1 MGIRTSSRR
10 SFVKLLAAAPLL
22 SQIAARE
29 LYAHA
34 ATAIGKDPR
43 QNVYSRLGVKTVI
56 NCRGTWTY
64 LSGSLEF
71 PEVRQ
76 AQVEAAQHFVNM
88 LELQRAVGRRLSEL
102 TGAESGFITSGA
114 AGAMAAATAAC
125 MARADD
131 KYIWQ
136 LPDTTGLK
144 HEVIMVGGR
153 SAFDSAIRLTGA
165 KLVLTFSPEELINAI
180 SENTA
185 MIYTTDLGE
194 KLQRELAIAKEHKIP
209 MLLDDAAG
217 IPPADNSKLYAK
229 MGIDLYCFSGGK
241 GLCGP
246 QCSGLLLGRK
256 DLIEAALLNSSPRE
270 GAVCRPMK
278 VGKEE
283 VIGCLT
289 ALETWLSL
297 DENKLYAEWNG
308 RVDRIRKLVETVP
321 GVRTDIF
328 IPQDGNR
335 YPTLRVYWDQ
345 AAWRYSVFDCVQEL
359 RAVVPAQASASA
371 NRFYSPGVDA
381 GDYVYISGQGARRPD
396 GSSPANFSAQVR
408 QALDNVKAMVEA
420 AGLNMD
426 HVVYTQVYLENI
438 SKYAEMNAVFSGYFG
453 KTPPARA
460 VLGVARVPE
469 PPIQISAVAVRDLA
483 GRRAIHPPNYR
494 SDDAASAGI
503 LTHDRLFVSSM
514 AGSDPA
520 NGKVPE
526 DPAAQVDLALDKMQA
541 IVKAAGL
548 ELSNMVFVNP
558 YLTSE
563 IPML

>member
-1 MGIRTSSRR
+1 MRIRNSSRR

-22 SQIAARE
+22 SQIAARD
-29 LYAHA
+29 LYAQA
-34 ATAIGKDPR
+34 ATAMGKDPR
-43 QNVYSRLGVKTVI
+43 QNVYTRLGVKTVI

-76 AQVEAAQHFVNM
+76 AQLEASEYFVNM

-102 TGAESGFITSGA
+102 TGAESGIITSGS

-125 MARADD
+125 MAGSDD

-165 KLVLTFSPEELINAI
+165 KLVLTYSPEELTNAI
-180 SENTA
+180 NENTA

-194 KLQRELAIAKEHKIP
+194 KLQRVVAIAKQHKIP

-217 IPPADNSKLYAK
+217 IPPADNARLYAR

-256 DLIEAALLNSSPRE
+256 DLIESALLNSSPRE

-289 ALETWLSL
+289 ALETWLKL
-297 DENKLYAEWNG
+297 DEKKLYDEWNG

-321 GVRTDIF
+321 GVKTDTY
-328 IPQDGNR
+328 IPDDGNR
-335 YPTLRVYWDQ
+335 YPTLKISWDQ
-345 AAWRYSVFDCVQEL
+345 QAWRYSITDCVEEL
-359 RAVVPAQASASA
+359 RA
-371 NRFYSPGVDA
+371 
-381 GDYVYISGQGARRPD
+381 GDPVIEVLGA
-396 GSSPANFSAQVR
+396 
-408 QALDNVKAMVEA
+408 DNPSLVKAVRE
-420 AGLNMD
+420 GQPNRKERKGPD
-426 HVVYTQVYLENI
+426 HIELVSMTIKPGEEIIVGQRL
-438 SKYAEMNAVFSGYFG
+438 
-453 KTPPARA
+453 
-460 VLGVARVPE
+460 
-469 PPIQISAVAVRDLA
+469 
-483 GRRAIHPPNYR
+483 RAILGTAQKK
-494 SDDAASAGI
+494 SAA
-503 LTHDRLFVSSM
+503 
-514 AGSDPA
+514 
-520 NGKVPE
+520 
-526 DPAAQVDLALDKMQA
+526 
-541 IVKAAGL
+541 
-548 ELSNMVFVNP
+548 
-558 YLTSE
+558 
-563 IPML
+563 